1 MESKFLPPKGLNCH
15 RSLSVSALLNQL
27 LRTWASQLQLSSH
40 LATSFSANVSWKI
53 TDHSWTTFLLYISL
67 LIFHSR
73 VCLHHS
79 TERLSLKLQIIS
91 TLTNL
96 VVICQAVL
104 IALSGTAEQPL
115 YLDLIQWHS
124 IRFLLA
130 FWQHLGLL
138 YQLFLS
144 LLLPTL
150 KMLLF
155 PTVWPLVFF
164 VFFLPGRLHACM
176 STG

>member
-1 MESKFLPPKGLNCH
+1 MESKFLPPKDLNCH
-15 RSLSVSALLNQL
+15 RSLSVSSLLNQL
-27 LRTWASQLQLSSH
+27 LSTWASPLQLSSH

-53 TDHSWTTFLLYISL
+53 TDQIWTTFLLYISL
-67 LIFHSR
+67 LIFDNR

-79 TERLSLKLQIIS
+79 TECLSLKLQIIS

-96 VVICQAVL
+96 VVTCRAVL
-104 IALSGTAEQPL
+104 IALSGSAELPL

-124 IRFLLA
+124 IRFLLT

-138 YQLFLS
+138 YQLFLILS
-144 LLLPTL
+144 LPTL

-164 VFFLPGRLHACM
+164 LFFLPGRLHACM
-176 STG
+176 SIG